1 MRYLLAVLFL
11 ISLASAK
18 GLLYGNV
25 IYLPPM
31 ERAIVVSKSKQKLIV
46 VQLKNGIPE
55 MVDSSIAITGFKFG
69 DKRELGDMKTPE
81 GVYFPVSY
89 KPKNQLPATYGI
101 GAYPLNYPNALD
113 KYIIHRNGDGI
124 WIHATDKENPL
135 FFSSKG
141 CVILKNKDFAKIS
154 NYMRIGKTPVV
165 IQENFVMLDKNKYRQ
180 LREDIDDFLNKWKKV
195 LLDIYKGKTDG
206 IFSVYSPY
214 FKSGDG
220 DIFSL
225 KKHLKKEFYSI
236 NGNEPFV
243 HILNKKAFLD
253 KRRNQTYYVIA
264 FKLAYLSGDEIK
276 AVNKVLYLIRDK
288 GQLKIIT
295 EENL

>member
-11 ISLASAK
+11 ISMASAQ

-25 IYLPPM
+25 IYLPPT
-31 ERAIVVSKSKQKLIV
+31 ERAVVVSKSKQNLIV
-46 VQLKNGIPE
+46 VQIKNGIPE
-55 MVDSSIAITGFKFG
+55 VVDSSVAITGVKFG
-69 DKRELGDMKTPE
+69 DKKELGDMKTPE
-81 GVYFPVSY
+81 GVYFPKSY
-89 KPKNQLPATYGI
+89 KPKNQLPPAYGI

-141 CVILKNKDFAKIS
+141 CVILTNRDFAKIS
-154 NYMRIGKTPVV
+154 DYIKINKTPVI
-165 IQENFVMLDKNKYRQ
+165 IQENFVMLDENKYKQ
-180 LREDIDDFLNKWKKV
+180 LRQSIDDFLNRWQKV

-214 FKSGDG
+214 FNFAGG
-220 DIFSL
+220 DIFDL
-225 KKHLKKEFYSI
+225 KKQFKKEFYSI
-236 NGNEPFV
+236 NDNEPFV

>member
-1 MRYLLAVLFL
+1 MRYLLAVLCL

-55 MVDSSIAITGFKFG
+55 VVDSSIAITGFKFG

-81 GVYFPVSY
+81 GVYFPESY
-89 KPKNQLPATYGI
+89 KPKNQLPPAYGI

-135 FFSSKG
+135 FFSSMG
-141 CVILKNKDFAKIS
+141 CVILTNKDFAKIS
-154 NYMRIGKTPVV
+154 NYIRIGKTPVV
-165 IQENFVMLDKNKYRQ
+165 IQENFVMLDENKYRQ
-180 LREDIDDFLNKWKKV
+180 LRKNIDDFLNKWKKTM
-195 LLDIYKGKTDG
+195 LDIYKGKTDG

-214 FKSGDG
+214 FRSGDG

-225 KKHLKKEFYSI
+225 KKYLKKEFYSI
-236 NGNEPFV
+236 NDNEPFV

-253 KRRNQTYYVIA
+253 RRRNQTYYVIA

>member
-1 MRYLLAVLFL
+1 MRYLLAFLLL
-11 ISLASAK
+11 ISLTSAK
-18 GLLYGNV
+18 ELLYGNV

-46 VQLKNGIPE
+46 VQLKNGVPE
-55 MVDSSIAITGFKFG
+55 VVDSSIAITGFKFG

-81 GVYFPVSY
+81 GVYFPKSY
-89 KPKNQLPATYGI
+89 KSKSQLPAAYGI

-141 CVILKNKDFAKIS
+141 CVILTNKDFAKIS
-154 NYMRIGKTPVV
+154 DYIRIGKTPVV
-165 IQENFVMLDKNKYRQ
+165 IQENFVLLDEKKYKQ
-180 LREDIDDFLNKWKKV
+180 LRKDIDNFLNRWKKT

-214 FKSGDG
+214 FKFAGG
-220 DIFSL
+220 DIFNL
-225 KKHLKKEFYSI
+225 KKQFKKEFYSI
-236 NGNEPFV
+236 NNNEPFV

-253 KRRNQTYYVIA
+253 RRRNQTYYVIA

-276 AVNKVLYLIRDK
+276 SVNKVLYLIRDK